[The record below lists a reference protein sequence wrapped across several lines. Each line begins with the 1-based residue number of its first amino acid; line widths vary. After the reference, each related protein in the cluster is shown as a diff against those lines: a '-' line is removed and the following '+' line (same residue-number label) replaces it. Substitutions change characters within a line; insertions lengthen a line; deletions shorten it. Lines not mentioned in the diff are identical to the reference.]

1 MYISK
6 KRHWQGIMNQKQ
18 VYINQLRE
26 GQYVQESFVIGKAK
40 YAQSKNGPFWDLQL
54 QDCTGQINAKIWS
67 PQSKEYT
74 WLKPEQFIHIHGQ
87 VTSFREQ
94 LQLVIK
100 NLRLVEINEIE
111 DILSQFIPCS
121 STPPQEL
128 LEQLEQLSSK
138 ELHYPPWKKL
148 CHNILNTPT
157 IRERLLQAPGAK
169 KVHHAYRG
177 GLLEHTLQVTR
188 LCLAV
193 SKYYSGI
200 DKEILVVA
208 AILHD
213 LGKAWEYEGELR
225 SDFTNQGRLLGH
237 IVLTLEILEPFLQS
251 VQGLDEELKL
261 HLKHILLSHHG
272 EYEFGSPKRP
282 KTTEAIILHYIDN
295 LDAKVNTVKEA
306 LSSLEDDNQWS
317 NYQPALERPV
327 YQPQKKT
334 PEMGKETKENKK
346 NPKQQC
352 LLPLKE

>member
-1 MYISK
+1 MS
-6 KRHWQGIMNQKQ
+6 QKN

-26 GQYVQESFVIGKAK
+26 GQYVQDTFVISQAK

-67 PQSKEYT
+67 PQSTEYK
-74 WLKPEQFIHIHGQ
+74 WLKTEQFIHINGQ
-87 VTSFREQ
+87 VTSFRNQ

-100 NLRLVEINEIE
+100 DLQLVDIKEIE
-111 DILSQFIPCS
+111 SALSKFIPCS

-138 ELHYPPWKKL
+138 ELNYPPWKRL
-148 CHNILNTPT
+148 CRKILNDPC

-188 LCLAV
+188 LCIAV
-193 SKYYSGI
+193 TESYPSL
-200 DKEILVVA
+200 DKEILIVA

-213 LGKAWEYEGELR
+213 LGKAWEYGGEIR
-225 SDFTNQGRLLGH
+225 SDFTDQGRLLGH
-237 IVLTLEILEPFLQS
+237 IVLTLEILEPFLKS
-251 VQGLDEELKL
+251 VDGLNEDLIL

-272 EYEFGSPKRP
+272 EYAYGSPKRP
-282 KTTEAIILHYIDN
+282 KTVEAIILHYVDN
-295 LDAKVNTVKEA
+295 LDAKVNTVREA
-306 LSSLEDDNQWS
+306 LSSLEEENQWS
-317 NYQPALERPV
+317 EYQPALERPV
-327 YQPQKKT
+327 YQPKTKT
-334 PEMGKETKENKK
+334 PDLGKETKGNKK
-346 NPKQQC
+346 NTQQQC